1 MTAGDKIKLRAELA
15 GKAMGSET
23 RRLKVLDRCIKEL
36 EFFLENEKDWDM
48 DEMTQG
54 AFMTAIESMQMRKER
69 KVDE

>member
-1 MTAGDKIKLRAELA
+1 MDK
-15 GKAMGSET
+15 ET
-23 RRLKVLDRCIKEL
+23 HRLKALDRCIKEL
-36 EFFLENEKDWDM
+36 EFFLEQEKDWDM

>member
-1 MTAGDKIKLRAELA
+1 
-15 GKAMGSET
+15 MGSEMDKET
-23 RRLKVLDRCIKEL
+23 RRLKILDRWIKEL

-54 AFMTAIESMQMRKER
+54 AFMTAIESMKMRKDR

>member
-1 MTAGDKIKLRAELA
+1 MFDMDKEN
-15 GKAMGSET
+15 

-36 EFFLENEKDWDM
+36 EFFLENEQDWDI

-54 AFMTAIESMQMRKER
+54 AFMTAIESMKMRKER

>member
-1 MTAGDKIKLRAELA
+1 MDK
-15 GKAMGSET
+15 ET
-23 RRLKVLDRCIKEL
+23 RRIKVLDRCIKEI

-69 KVDE
+69 KADE

>member
-1 MTAGDKIKLRAELA
+1 
-15 GKAMGSET
+15 MGSEMDKET

-36 EFFLENEKDWDM
+36 EFFLEQEKDWDM

-54 AFMTAIESMQMRKER
+54 AFMTAIESMKMRKER